1 MKGYDKMKDNRFGKI
16 LLALLLCL
24 SMLLLVA
31 CNSSDTDPD
40 EDDAK
45 SEAVYAVRY
54 RDVEI
59 ALGKDA
65 TPVLKALGDADAS
78 QKVMSCGDAAGDQ
91 WQYRYASIVLFTLK
105 TADSEIVD
113 AVVLRDDVA
122 ATAKGISIGSTEA
135 EMKEAYGEPTVN
147 GQKRLY
153 TEGKYTL
160 EFMIGEDG
168 KISAAEM
175 RTDS

>member
-1 MKGYDKMKDNRFGKI
+1 MKKI
-16 LLALLLCL
+16 LYPHKSDWAELLRRPTQDVSTLFENVSTILKNVKANGDKAVLEYAEKFDCVKLDSLA
-24 SMLLLVA
+24 V
-31 CNSSDTDPD
+31 
-40 EDDAK
+40 
-45 SEAVYAVRY
+45 
-54 RDVEI
+54 
-59 ALGKDA
+59 
-65 TPVLKALGDADAS
+65 
-78 QKVMSCGDAAGDQ
+78 
-91 WQYRYASIVLFTLK
+91 
-105 TADSEIVD
+105 
-113 AVVLRDDVA
+113 
-122 ATAKGISIGSTEA
+122 TEA

>member
-1 MKGYDKMKDNRFGKI
+1 MKNNRFGKI
-16 LLALLLCL
+16 LLAMLLCF
-24 SMLLLVA
+24 SMLALAA
-31 CNSSDTDPD
+31 CNSSDTESD
-40 EDDAK
+40 ENDTKDD
-45 SEAVYAVRY
+45 SVFAVRY
-54 RDVEI
+54 RGIEI

-65 TPVLKALGDADAS
+65 SAILSSLGEPDAS

-113 AVVLRDDVA
+113 AIVLRDDVA
-122 ATAKGISIGSTEA
+122 TTAKGISIGATEA
-135 EMKEAYGEPTVN
+135 EMKEAYGEPTAN

-160 EFMIGEDG
+160 EFLIDENG
-168 KISAAEM
+168 KVSAAEM